1 MHKKGGI
8 LVILALAILIGLILS
23 IQMNTSDAYEQHGG
37 LITIAQANDLERQL
51 KEVRNEKES
60 IMAEYLE
67 LEQRL
72 KAIEE
77 QSLSEDALLQAAMKD
92 LERYRMG
99 SGVLDVQ
106 GPGVVITV
114 DDPIPTEENPGDG
127 YSTIM
132 IRSDLLLSLI
142 NKLKDAGAEAISI
155 NGQRIIARTEISL
168 AGDNVN
174 INTVPTAPP
183 YTIKAIGNSDTMEG
197 TLNIRY
203 GIVEV
208 MRNNYGL
215 QVSIAKQEDIEIPRY
230 SGVLRYLYAKP
241 FEPASEDSAEADAT
255 ADTQEAD
262 EADETD
268 QQ

>member
-1 MHKKGGI
+1 M
-8 LVILALAILIGLILS
+8 V
-23 IQMNTSDAYEQHGG
+23 
-37 LITIAQANDLERQL
+37 
-51 KEVRNEKES
+51 
-60 IMAEYLE
+60 
-67 LEQRL
+67 
-72 KAIEE
+72 
-77 QSLSEDALLQAAMKD
+77 
-92 LERYRMG
+92 
-99 SGVLDVQ
+99 
-106 GPGVVITV
+106 
-114 DDPIPTEENPGDG
+114 
-127 YSTIM
+127 
-132 IRSDLLLSLI
+132 RSDLLLSLI

-183 YTIKAIGNSDTMEG
+183 YTIKAIGNPDTVEG

-215 QVSIAKQEDIEIPRY
+215 QVSIAKQEEIEIPRY

-241 FEPASEDSAEADAT
+241 V
-255 ADTQEAD
+255 DTTGA
-262 EADETD
+262 EADETVDIADGSETD

>member
-23 IQMNTSDAYEQHGG
+23 IQMNTSDAYEQGG

-60 IMAEYLE
+60 IMVEYLE

-72 KAIEE
+72 KEIEE

-92 LERYRMG
+92 LERYRMAA
-99 SGVLDVQ
+99 GVLDVK
-106 GPGVVITV
+106 GPGVIITV

-132 IRSDLLLSLI
+132 VRSDLLLSLI

-183 YTIKAIGNSDTMEG
+183 YTIKAIGNPDTMEG

-215 QVSIAKQEDIEIPRY
+215 QVSIAKQEEIEIPRY

-241 FEPASEDSAEADAT
+241 V
-255 ADTQEAD
+255 DTTGA
-262 EADETD
+262 EADETADIADGSETD